1 MNKLIKQSK
10 TQIQLITQ
18 DWEGDDKIIIEGH
31 YARKISTFFNAE
43 DKNER
48 FKDLHMLLI
57 NWAVLCGVKPLPD
70 NKEME
75 LFVIYISRHFNRF
88 SLMEIDNAF
97 NLATAGKLN
106 INAEHYQSFSVIYI
120 SKILNAYKDYKGGY
134 VLEYQKLL
142 EEQSVKPLTDED
154 RFEKMIENVLENFK
168 GYAKKPYFNEFGYV
182 VYDFLAK
189 LNVINF
195 TNEMKAKIL
204 EDSKKLVLENMS
216 ENKKSHSPGTSEHLQ
231 ISGIMQRIKT
241 DKKGGDSTVVLM
253 CKNVGL
259 CQYYDFILENNISL
273 KDEIQKSL
281 QK

>member
-1 MNKLIKQSK
+1 L
-10 TQIQLITQ
+10 
-18 DWEGDDKIIIEGH
+18 
-31 YARKISTFFNAE
+31 FNAE

-70 NKEME
+70 IKEME

>member
-1 MNKLIKQSK
+1 
-10 TQIQLITQ
+10 
-18 DWEGDDKIIIEGH
+18 
-31 YARKISTFFNAE
+31 
-43 DKNER
+43 
-48 FKDLHMLLI
+48 MLLI

-154 RFEKMIENVLENFK
+154 RFEKMIESVLENFK